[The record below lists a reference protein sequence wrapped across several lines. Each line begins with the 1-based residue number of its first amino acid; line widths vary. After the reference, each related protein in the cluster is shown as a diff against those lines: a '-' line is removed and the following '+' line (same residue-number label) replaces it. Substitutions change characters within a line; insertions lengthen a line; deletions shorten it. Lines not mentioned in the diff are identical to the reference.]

1 MSAPF
6 FTGVVRRR
14 VAVAALLFLL
24 GASDAPAQRKTDSPV
39 FRSYKPPE
47 ELPLLRQSDPT
58 YQSWQAFQAMR
69 KANAGDALAQQEIA
83 LRYFTGAGV
92 EADTVK
98 AAFWMAKA
106 AGQNLSQ
113 ARFNLALF
121 YYNGWGVSWDPFASY
136 RQFLACAQQGMAEAQ
151 YAVGIF
157 CIENLLMPEDWEA
170 GYAWIRR
177 AADAN
182 YRPAVD
188 VVKSFEQNLV
198 ARRADTIAA
207 APVVPPVMPLFAA
220 DTGSAISRE
229 AALREA
235 LLRAD
240 PDTRRALGMARMVE
254 EGVRADSL
262 DIASVTAAAEAGSP
276 EALTLLGKRAEEGL
290 GGDRDLIQASVYYL
304 RGVRMESS
312 RAGQLL
318 WALGQGGELAAQ
330 VKVRAEGGDPRAL
343 YAWAGLLS
351 FGLEVPLLQAKA
363 YITRPQAVAFLR
375 KSAEM
380 GYIPALIELGLWYY
394 SGRWVPQDV
403 GRALA
408 LWQEAE
414 RRGST
419 EATLRL
425 AVTTVRQSTRPEE
438 LAAALATLQ
447 RASEQGAILADIAL
461 GYCYEKGIQLPRSPQ
476 DAARLYRAAWRRG
489 SLEAYRSLRRLY
501 DALRPPD
508 AEFRMQD

>member
-6 FTGVVRRR
+6 SMSVARRGL
-14 VAVAALLFLL
+14 AVAAMLLLFAA
-24 GASDAPAQRKTDSPV
+24 GDASAQRKSDSPV

-47 ELPLLRQSDPT
+47 ELPLLRQTDPT
-58 YQSWQAFQAMR
+58 YQSWQAFQALR

-83 LRYFTGAGV
+83 LRYFTGSGV

-98 AAFWMAKA
+98 AAAWMAKA
-106 AGQNLSQ
+106 AEQNLSQ
-113 ARFNLALF
+113 ARFNLALL
-121 YYNGWGVSWDPFASY
+121 YYNGWGVPWDPFASY
-136 RQFLACAQQGMAEAQ
+136 RQFLVCARGGMAEAQ

-170 GYAWIRR
+170 GYAWIKR
-177 AADAN
+177 AAEAD

-188 VVKSFEQNLV
+188 VVKSFEQNLA
-198 ARRADTIAA
+198 ARHADTVAVV
-207 APVVPPVMPLFAA
+207 PVAPPVMPVFAA
-220 DTGSAISRE
+220 DTGSATSRE

-262 DIASVTAAAEAGSP
+262 DIASVSAAAEAGSP

-290 GGDRDLIQASVYYL
+290 GGERDLIQAAVYYL

-330 VKVRAEGGDPRAL
+330 VKARAEVGDARAL

-363 YITRPQAVAFLR
+363 YITRPQAVGFLR

-380 GYIPALIELGLWYY
+380 GYVPALIELGLWYY
-394 SGRWVPQDV
+394 SGRWVPQDA

-414 RRGST
+414 RRGSP

-425 AVTTVRQSTRPEE
+425 AVTTVRQSTQREE
-438 LAAALATLQ
+438 LAGALLTLQ
-447 RASEQGAILADIAL
+447 HASEQGAILADIAL
-461 GYCYEKGIQLPRSPQ
+461 GYCYERGIQFPRSPQ
-476 DAARLYRAAWRRG
+476 NAAHLYRAAWRRG

-508 AEFRMQD
+508 PEFRMQD